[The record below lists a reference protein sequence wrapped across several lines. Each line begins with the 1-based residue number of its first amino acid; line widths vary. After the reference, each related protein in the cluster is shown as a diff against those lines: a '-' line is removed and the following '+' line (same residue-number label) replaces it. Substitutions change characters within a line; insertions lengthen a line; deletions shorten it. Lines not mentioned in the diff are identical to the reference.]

1 LLRLKS
7 VLTSANCFPGDSGD
21 ERQAAADAERREKKA
36 RESMIQNEF
45 KIRRKLA
52 ASKNND
58 NSSDDDEAEAIKNAR
73 VRGAEFTSKKIACL
87 EVKNRESYLN
97 LLEEQMRENYEKYKH
112 HSATSAELKKLNQV
126 IVYIHNKQ
134 IFKSPELIR

>member
-1 LLRLKS
+1 
-7 VLTSANCFPGDSGD
+7 
-21 ERQAAADAERREKKA
+21 
-36 RESMIQNEF
+36 MIQNEF

-52 ASKNND
+52 ASKNID